1 MAQVQPSPNNAQPTT
16 NGQPPTSSSS
26 QQVAPISWDDDRMYV
41 HAIHPPIALLS
52 LKGSMYTS
60 TTTLSSVDFEKR
72 QKSLH
77 SKLRSETT
85 YRHLSTLVSAF
96 YSSTPFFHPVNFTD
110 AHSNMQ
116 MVVRLL
122 VVLQRQDVWSRSRPC
137 DDLLPCAL
145 FMCATCSRLISS
157 INSGSSRT
165 IVDGCMRMTPVA

>member
-16 NGQPPTSSSS
+16 NGQPPTSSNS

-60 TTTLSSVDFEKR
+60 MTTLSSVDFEKR

-96 YSSTPFFHPVNFTD
+96 YSSTPFFIL
-110 AHSNMQ
+110 SI
-116 MVVRLL
+116 LL
-122 VVLQRQDVWSRSRPC
+122 ML
-137 DDLLPCAL
+137 
-145 FMCATCSRLISS
+145 MATCRWWSVFWLFF
-157 INSGSSRT
+157 NAKTSGHGPDH
-165 IVDGCMRMTPVA
+165 VMTYYHVRFSCVPLALD